1 MTKTTHIIE
10 VTQGITGPVI
20 DRFTIELDDNLDSA
34 EQHRI
39 FNEEAR
45 RRLEERSTVQSLDS

>member
-1 MTKTTHIIE
+1 MGQTTHYIE
-10 VTQGITGPVI
+10 VTQGPRGRVI
-20 DRFTIELDDNLDSA
+20 DKFTIELDDGLDVY